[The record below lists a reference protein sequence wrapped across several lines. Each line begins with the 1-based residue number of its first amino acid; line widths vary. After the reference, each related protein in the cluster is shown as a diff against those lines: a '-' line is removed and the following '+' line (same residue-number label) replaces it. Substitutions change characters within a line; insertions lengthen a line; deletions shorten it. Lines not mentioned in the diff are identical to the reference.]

1 MNWNRLLHLLQ
12 SRLGRLLLSAAHG
25 EHGQTDR
32 TEDGA
37 EGEVLV
43 FDGAAKD
50 YAVRCIGENV
60 PRQALR
66 REHALGHG
74 GSEMVVSAGGSERE
88 SETPPARVPG
98 VPAKAPS
105 TYKRRR
111 SSTRT

>member
-25 EHGQTDR
+25 EHGQADR
-32 TEDGA
+32 TEDGT

-88 SETPPARVPG
+88 SETPRAG
-98 VPAKAPS
+98 
-105 TYKRRR
+105 
-111 SSTRT
+111 SSRKGA